1 MKKIIVLLV
10 MLLAICSCWA
20 MKPLDWSGRV
30 TDGQNRP
37 LAYVNVV
44 FLSLPDSAFIQGT
57 ITSEDGTFLLHT
69 EQKRG
74 VIRASFLGYQTAW
87 VKMPVSGELHITLPE
102 ESTMLEEIEVKGVLP
117 KTKLQDG
124 AMITQIQ
131 HSVLEKVG
139 SADDVLSRVPG
150 MMRMGEKLHVIG
162 RGAPVYYINGRKVQD
177 ESELKRLQ
185 SQDIRQVEVISNP
198 GAAYSAENVAVVRI
212 KTVARQG
219 EGWSGSVDVS
229 DAQTLVNGNSL
240 FTGQLN
246 LNWQRNSIDVFFGGN
261 LMDNHLNNY
270 ESELDQQTFASQSFR
285 QKGLLYNYGKDV
297 RAVGNVGFNW
307 RPGED
312 HSLGVRLEKS
322 TTLKGEMNVDMD
334 ENVFINGVLQGRMLS
349 ARKDTDDGSG
359 SFLANAYYSGH
370 IGKTAIDWN
379 MDYYRSIGRTWG
391 EVTES
396 QFGYPNSFQTS
407 NRVKNNLIAHKF
419 VFSRKVWRGML
430 TAGTEMSFI
439 NRNNAYET
447 GNERIENTYSKVKE
461 HNMAVFVDYQVLI
474 PSAGILTA
482 GLRYEYVGF
491 SYQSQ
496 SAEEMRRNQG
506 QFFPSFSFATRL
518 GGLEPI
524 LSYSIKTRRPTYRDL
539 RSGLEYVNPFTFQT
553 GDPTLRNENRQVLD
567 LKMRWHNWAFQG
579 GYERHT
585 HGIYDWTY
593 PYDDQGTVVIS
604 MVNFKNPIKV
614 WSAFLVYSPQVGCW
628 TSSNVIGVQHGRL
641 SFLLDDPR
649 EENGQ
654 REVKYNKPMYI
665 FNSTNAFRLKKSWM
679 LELNSEFWTKA
690 HFANAQLLN
699 NYWNLSL
706 AVQKSWL
713 KDDAL
718 TLRLVCSDVFQQ
730 SKLNVLLDLGNYS
743 LMQTNINGQE
753 RALYEQHRI
762 TLSLKYRFNT
772 TRSRYKGNGAAGSVI
787 ERM

>member
-102 ESTMLEEIEVKGVLP
+102 ESTMLEEIEVKGSLP

-139 SADDVLSRVPG
+139 SADDVLSRIPG
-150 MMRMGEKLHVIG
+150 MMRMGDKLHVIG
-162 RGAPVYYINGRKVQD
+162 RGTPVYYINGRKVQN

-198 GAAYSAENVAVVRI
+198 GAAYSAESAAVVRI
-212 KTVARQG
+212 RTVARQG
-219 EGWSGSVDVS
+219 EGWSGSADFS
-229 DAQTLVNGNSL
+229 DAQTLVNGNNL
-240 FTGQLN
+240 FSGQLN
-246 LNWQRNSIDVFFGGN
+246 LNWQKNNIDVFFGGN
-261 LMDNHLNNY
+261 LTDNYLKKY
-270 ESELDQQTFASQSFR
+270 ESELDQQTFAAQSFR
-285 QKGLLYNYGKDV
+285 QKGTLFNYGKDV
-297 RAVGNVGFNW
+297 CAVGHAGFNW
-307 RPGED
+307 RLSENQ
-312 HSLGVRLEKS
+312 SMGVRLER
-322 TTLKGEMNVDMD
+322 TETLKGEMNVDMD
-334 ENVFINGVLQGRMLS
+334 EDVFINGISQGRMLS

-359 SFLANAYYSGH
+359 TFLANAYYNGH
-370 IGKTAIDWN
+370 AGRVAIDWN
-379 MDYYRSIGRTWG
+379 MDYYHSDGRTLG
-391 EVTES
+391 NISEYQSVA
-396 QFGYPNSFQTS
+396 PLSFKTTNQ
-407 NRVKNNLIAHKF
+407 VKNHLFAHKL
-419 VFSRKVWRGML
+419 VLTGKVWKGVL
-430 TAGTEMSFI
+430 TAGTEMSFVH
-439 NRNNAYET
+439 RTNAYET
-447 GNERIENTYSKVKE
+447 GNERIENTFSKVRE
-461 HNMAVFVDYQVLI
+461 QNLAFFADYQLLI
-474 PSAGILTA
+474 PNAGILTA
-482 GLRYEYVGF
+482 GLRYEHIRF
-491 SYQSQ
+491 NYQPQ
-496 SAEEMRRNQG
+496 SDEEVKRNQG
-506 QFFPSFSFATRL
+506 HFFPSISFASRW
-518 GGLEPI
+518 GNLESI
-524 LSYSIKTRRPTYRDL
+524 ISYSFKTRRPTYRDL

-553 GDPTLRNENRQVLD
+553 GDPTLKNENRQVLD

-585 HGIYDWTY
+585 NGIYDWTY
-593 PYDDQGTVVIS
+593 PYDDKGTVVIS
-604 MVNFKNPIKV
+604 MVNFRNPINV
-614 WSAFLVYSPQVGCW
+614 WSGFLVYSPQKGCW
-628 TSSNVIGVQHGRL
+628 TSSNVVGVQHGRL

-654 REVKYNKPMYI
+654 REVKYNNPMYI
-665 FNSTNAFRLKKSWM
+665 FNSSNAFRLKRSWM

-699 NYWNLSL
+699 NYWNLSV

-718 TLRLVCSDVFQQ
+718 TLRLVCSDLFQQ
-730 SKLNVLLDLGNYS
+730 SKLNVLLDLGNYT
-743 LMQTNINGQE
+743 LTQTQINGQE

-762 TLSLKYRFNT
+762 ILSLKYRFNT
-772 TRSRYKGNGAAGSVI
+772 TKSRYKGNGAAGGVI